1 MEEGVGGGIDLA
13 ASCKWC
19 KHSCSWLGHVEH
31 RELLSTG
38 ELQTYPAR
46 SPSFV
51 KVLVDSNLA
60 AMATCW
66 MVSNTPGT
74 ALSCPW
80 IWHNANELQ
89 SFVGLSMLQE
99 ACKKIELEI
108 IPQQLLDIPI
118 FRSTC
123 DVFLDRLQ
131 GHVRCHWVHF
141 PFLYSVGFL
150 DYKTISIFMS
160 FKGSLGKK
168 TRKVFHNLVL

>member
-19 KHSCSWLGHVEH
+19 KHSYSWLGHVEH
-31 RELLSTG
+31 REPLSTG

-80 IWHNANELQ
+80 IWHNVNELQ

-108 IPQQLLDIPI
+108 IPKELLDIPI
-118 FRSTC
+118 FRSL
-123 DVFLDRLQ
+123 FLIVYKKAMLGATGCISHSCIQLDFWIIKLSASLCLLK
-131 GHVRCHWVHF
+131 VHWA
-141 PFLYSVGFL
+141 
-150 DYKTISIFMS
+150 
-160 FKGSLGKK
+160 
-168 TRKVFHNLVL
+168 RRQ

>member
-1 MEEGVGGGIDLA
+1 MGGGIDLA

-19 KHSCSWLGHVEH
+19 KHSYNWLGHVEH
-31 RELLSTG
+31 REPLSTG
-38 ELQTYPAR
+38 ELHTYPAR

-74 ALSCPW
+74 ALSWPW
-80 IWHNANELQ
+80 IWHNVNELQ
-89 SFVGLSMLQE
+89 SFVGLIC
-99 ACKKIELEI
+99 CKKLARKLNLKLSHNSSLKFPSSEV
-108 IPQQLLDIPI
+108 PVM
-118 FRSTC
+118 S
-123 DVFLDRLQ
+123 FLDRLHE
-131 GHVRCHWVHF
+131 GHVRCHWMHF

-150 DYKTISIFMS
+150 DYKTTSIFMS

-168 TRKVFHNLVL
+168 TIKVFHNLVL

>member
-19 KHSCSWLGHVEH
+19 KDSYTWLGHVEH

-38 ELQTYPAR
+38 ELQTYPAG

-74 ALSCPW
+74 ALSWNW
-80 IWHNANELQ
+80 IWHNVNELQ

-108 IPQQLLDIPI
+108 IPQQLLEIPI
-118 FRSTC
+118 FTSTC
-123 DVFLDRLQ
+123 DVFSWSITRRACYMPLDA
-131 GHVRCHWVHF
+131 F
-141 PFLYSVGFL
+141 PILVFSW
-150 DYKTISIFMS
+150 IS
-160 FKGSLGKK
+160 GL
-168 TRKVFHNLVL
+168 

>member
-19 KHSCSWLGHVEH
+19 KHSYSWLGHVEH
-31 RELLSTG
+31 REPVSTG

-60 AMATCW
+60 AMATFW

-80 IWHNANELQ
+80 IWHNVNELQ
-89 SFVGLSMLQE
+89 SFE
-99 ACKKIELEI
+99 ACKKIEVEI
-108 IPQQLLDIPI
+108 IPQQLLEIPI
-118 FRSTC
+118 FKNTC
-123 DVFLDRLQ
+123 DVFS
-131 GHVRCHWVHF
+131 W
-141 PFLYSVGFL
+141 SV
-150 DYKTISIFMS
+150 
-160 FKGSLGKK
+160 
-168 TRKVFHNLVL
+168 TRRPC